1 MPRSR
6 RVAGSPYFVVLVRH
20 GGEGIGLPIQEPWR
34 EWKMNDCFWEAFS
47 NVQIFVAQHWKHVN
61 DGRTEASRLG
71 SNVFFFKC
79 KHSDVKEFIVLLIL
93 DVIK

>member
-1 MPRSR
+1 
-6 RVAGSPYFVVLVRH
+6 
-20 GGEGIGLPIQEPWR
+20 
-34 EWKMNDCFWEAFS
+34 MNDCFWEAFS

-61 DGRTEASRLG
+61 DGRTEASGLG
-71 SNVFFFKC
+71 STVFFSNVNTC